1 MALEQ
6 LVVLFMAQHWMQQS
20 HLVLILR
27 LLWNVFTVPRWLWR
41 RRWWTRL
48 VGIMNARHIEIG
60 CLQILI
66 RSVGNTGLYRRCG
79 GVHAATATR
88 GSVGQHI

>member
-1 MALEQ
+1 
-6 LVVLFMAQHWMQQS
+6 
-20 HLVLILR
+20 
-27 LLWNVFTVPRWLWR
+27 
-41 RRWWTRL
+41 
-48 VGIMNARHIEIG
+48 MNARHIEIG